1 MVWELQMT
9 RPPSSGDRCDCPTCE
24 AIPDHAEARAHDHL
38 RAVVRRLDERARR
51 WVAAVEAVRRGHGG
65 TRAVARITGLDEK
78 TIRRGRHELAGGLG
92 ALDRRI
98 RRVGGGRPAAEKKR
112 RA

>member
-1 MVWELQMT
+1 MT
-9 RPPSSGDRCDCPTCE
+9 RRPPPDPPDGCTC
-24 AIPDHAEARAHDHL
+24 ATCVASPGHREARAHAHL

-65 TRAVARITGLDEK
+65 TRAVAQITGLDEK
-78 TIRRGRHELAGGLG
+78 TIRRGRHELASGLAPPDG
-92 ALDRRI
+92 RI
-98 RRVGGGRPAAEKKR
+98 RRPGGGRPRAEKKR